1 MLRKALVQLSQCL
14 TGPGVLRS
22 AEMGIT
28 SAGLQ
33 IRDANDGKCVHV
45 RTTRQNI
52 RKTTVHYFVSPPR
65 KP

>member
-1 MLRKALVQLSQCL
+1 
-14 TGPGVLRS
+14 
-22 AEMGIT
+22 MGIT

-33 IRDANDGKCVHV
+33 IRDANDGECMHA

-52 RKTTVHYFVSPPR
+52 QKTTVHYFVSPPR

>member
-1 MLRKALVQLSQCL
+1 
-14 TGPGVLRS
+14 
-22 AEMGIT
+22 MGIT

-33 IRDANDGKCVHV
+33 IRDANDGKCVHI